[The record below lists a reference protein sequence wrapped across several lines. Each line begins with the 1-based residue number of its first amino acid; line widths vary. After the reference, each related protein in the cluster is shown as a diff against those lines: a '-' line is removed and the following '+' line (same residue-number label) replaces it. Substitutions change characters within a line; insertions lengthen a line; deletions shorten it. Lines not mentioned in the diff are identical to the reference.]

1 MYWTLIVFLS
11 NIHNGKLSLRETD
24 QEQYAL
30 TDGLKTFLKKVEY
43 LIEKRLLENVGL
55 LLEGR

>member
-24 QEQYAL
+24 QEQYVL